1 MKKKNYTAPLTEVI
15 NLSTEG
21 MMAASILSGDGGGNT
36 GIDVSDTEFDGEF
49 QSRGKGGGAAKTGTT
64 DWCRSPESSDLSGV
78 SVTPERFFCSL
89 FRQTP

>member
-1 MKKKNYTAPLTEVI
+1 MKKKNYMTPLTEVI

-49 QSRGKGGGAAKTGTT
+49 QSRDKGG
-64 DWCRSPESSDLSGV
+64 WSSENWND
-78 SVTPERFFCSL
+78 
-89 FRQTP
+89 